1 MERNK
6 IRVLYIGP
14 IPPEVGGRFYGGVA
28 THLWEL
34 ATQASKRGYDVHVL
48 ADDAILPTSKLI
60 IRNIDNV
67 KIIIPPTHKLV
78 KALKAI
84 RFSLVAMQLKL
95 DVRFLHFFDF
105 KEMLFI
111 LYLADVLREVIDTIK
126 PNLIHVHSLFN
137 SFNLALRI
145 VNPPIPIIITDH
157 GAYWEVRKQRKGLLK
172 LGLALS
178 IPSLRKVICV
188 SKHVRE
194 KLLRFHTVL
203 SKYFPTLISP
213 DNIVVIH
220 NPIDT
225 TRFPTLD
232 PEKLKELKRKIGRD
246 KKIVMF
252 CAVTEPIRRKR
263 LDLLLKAFTANDY
276 LRNSC
281 RLIIVSNEEGVS
293 YARRFASQNKLDLM
307 VLSRVPW
314 KELVEYYAIA
324 DVLAMPS
331 YAEPFSLVYI
341 EALSLGTPIVGSYE
355 NIKELEELLGI
366 YIGEKFDP
374 RHEDERKLAEKIVR
388 VLTSSIDREL
398 LRRRIHEKLSW
409 EAKFKEYDSI
419 YKEVLF
425 NDMDTKVFNR

>member
-145 VNPPIPIIITDH
+145 VNPPIPIIITDR

-178 IPSLRKVICV
+178 IPSLRKVICGYVKLYV
-188 SKHVRE
+188 SQ
-194 KLLRFHTVL
+194 
-203 SKYFPTLISP
+203 STLERNYYVSIQYYL
-213 DNIVVIH
+213 NIFLH
-220 NPIDT
+220 
-225 TRFPTLD
+225 
-232 PEKLKELKRKIGRD
+232 
-246 KKIVMF
+246 
-252 CAVTEPIRRKR
+252 
-263 LDLLLKAFTANDY
+263 
-276 LRNSC
+276 
-281 RLIIVSNEEGVS
+281 
-293 YARRFASQNKLDLM
+293 
-307 VLSRVPW
+307 
-314 KELVEYYAIA
+314 
-324 DVLAMPS
+324 
-331 YAEPFSLVYI
+331 
-341 EALSLGTPIVGSYE
+341 
-355 NIKELEELLGI
+355 
-366 YIGEKFDP
+366 
-374 RHEDERKLAEKIVR
+374 
-388 VLTSSIDREL
+388 
-398 LRRRIHEKLSW
+398 
-409 EAKFKEYDSI
+409 
-419 YKEVLF
+419 
-425 NDMDTKVFNR
+425 